1 MAHWPEQGHMPPRD
15 QSLKGKRDEY
25 TGLIPIAT
33 HSQDLEV
40 GALHLDTSVGK
51 KKEIMAVKKAF
62 KSLPVLGC

>member
-1 MAHWPEQGHMPPRD
+1 M
-15 QSLKGKRDEY
+15 KGKRDEY

-40 GALHLDTSVGK
+40 GDLHLGTSVGK